1 MATITDT
8 ISLIKSKSGNRP
20 QYAAQNKG
28 DNPVKL
34 TFNPVGTFAD
44 DDGLTLEPGEG
55 YVYTDEM
62 AEVALYGISDT
73 GQSNRVLIADP
84 SIV

>member
-8 ISLIKSKSGNRP
+8 ISQIKSKSGNRP

-34 TFNPVGTFAD
+34 THEAAGTFAD
-44 DDGLTLEPGEG
+44 DDGIILESGEG
-55 YVYTDEM
+55 YVFTGRM
-62 AEVALYGISDT
+62 AEQELHGISDS
-73 GQSNRVLIADP
+73 GQSNRVLIMDP
-84 SIV
+84 STV